1 MQEDYVR
8 YNLHMLYTKKGDDGT
23 TKLFDC
29 PQGTR
34 LRKDEIIFEALG
46 TVDEVNSAIGYA
58 KSLVLSQA
66 TEFTLVLES
75 EHISL
80 QDTLEK
86 IQNILFSVQAELAG
100 SKNLIQDSH
109 IEYFE
114 HIIASVESVIPPITT
129 FLIPGGDP
137 ISGYLDVCRTVA
149 RRAERLAISA
159 RSQYEDRVS
168 LETIQ
173 LLNRLSSVLYALAR
187 FVNHEHSVVER
198 PPVYK

>member
-1 MQEDYVR
+1 MK
-8 YNLHMLYTKKGDDGT
+8 YNLYMLYTKKGDGGT

-34 LRKDEIIFEALG
+34 LQKDEIIFEALG

-58 KSLVLSQA
+58 KSLILSQA
-66 TEFTLVLES
+66 TDFTLVLGSES
-75 EHISL
+75 VFL
-80 QDTLEK
+80 QETLEK
-86 IQNILFSVQAELAG
+86 IQNILFSVQAEFAG

-114 HIIASVESVIPPITT
+114 DIIKSVESVIPPITT
-129 FLIPGGDP
+129 FIIPGGDI

-149 RRAERLAISA
+149 RRSERLAVSA

-168 LETIQ
+168 IQTIQ

-187 FVNHEHSVVER
+187 FVNHIHNIKEK